1 MYKHIPH
8 REKPPH
14 LVARRNARERRRVQ
28 AVNNAFAKLRK
39 AVPIENR
46 NKRLSKV
53 KTLQRAI
60 EYIEALQ
67 DILRQTDDPLH
78 HTVGSVSW
86 PLSTTPSSMVGTSG
100 SEISYSPGNA
110 YFAHSD
116 HNNSIERSM
125 NINKENV
132 IDSSDWLQVYAYGG
146 QLNVSFQNNY

>member
-1 MYKHIPH
+1 MYNWRFANKQQLDSKSGKSVYKHIPH

-46 NKRLSKV
+46 SKRLSKV

-67 DILRQTDDPLH
+67 VRQ
-78 HTVGSVSW
+78 
-86 PLSTTPSSMVGTSG
+86 
-100 SEISYSPGNA
+100 
-110 YFAHSD
+110 
-116 HNNSIERSM
+116 
-125 NINKENV
+125 
-132 IDSSDWLQVYAYGG
+132 
-146 QLNVSFQNNY
+146 